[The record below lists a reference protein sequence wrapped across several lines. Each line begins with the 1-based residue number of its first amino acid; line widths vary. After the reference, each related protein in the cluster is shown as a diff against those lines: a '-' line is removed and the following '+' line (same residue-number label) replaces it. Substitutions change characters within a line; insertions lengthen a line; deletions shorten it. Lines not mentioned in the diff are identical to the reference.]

1 MQQEFWYKILVV
13 GEIGAG
19 KTSIIKRFVHNI
31 FSSHY
36 KSTVCHPHY
45 PCSSLLSHASFLTHD
60 FCSFARL
67 FRVLCCDR
75 LVWTLR

>member
-1 MQQEFWYKILVV
+1 MQQEYWYKILVV

-36 KSTVCHPHY
+36 KSTVCTTTNERQARNR
-45 PCSSLLSHASFLTHD
+45 ASK
-60 FCSFARL
+60 
-67 FRVLCCDR
+67 
-75 LVWTLR
+75 